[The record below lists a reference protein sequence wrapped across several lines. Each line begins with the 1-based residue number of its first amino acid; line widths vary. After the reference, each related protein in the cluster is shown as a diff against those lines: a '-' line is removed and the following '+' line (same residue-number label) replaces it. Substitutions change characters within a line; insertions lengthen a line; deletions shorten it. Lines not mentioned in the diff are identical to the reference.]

1 MPIRIDGTNSTA
13 NPGVTGDDAD
23 TGLVFG
29 TDQIEAVTGGTTR
42 FTVESGG
49 NVTIENGNLVLASGS
64 GIDFSATADGSGTT
78 TSELLD
84 DYEEGTWTPTS
95 KQGTLSNSSVGAY
108 IKVGNLCTITA
119 YVVGFSNLTSAD
131 AVEIQGLPFAS
142 AASDAAVGAVMIRN
156 VNNANGSNALTAP
169 VGYLAD
175 ADTSLR
181 VYQQTAQG
189 DLNYD
194 SLKYEDLHSTSNTS
208 IRWTLTYI
216 TA

>member
-84 DYEEGTWTPTS
+84 DYEEGTWTPTY
-95 KQGTLSNSSVGAY
+95 QALTTDFTSVGY
-108 IKVGNLCTITA
+108 LENLGWYTKVGNTVHAFFYMYTSSVA
-119 YVVGFSNLTSAD
+119 GGSGNVVIA
-131 AVEIQGLPFAS
+131 GLPFLIGSETAMPVWQAKWGANYPAATRS
-142 AASDAAVGAVMIRN
+142 DVSTSRTILYKTNSTTPIQASDLSTA
-156 VNNANGSNALTAP
+156 NNKNQIEGFI
-169 VGYLAD
+169 
-175 ADTSLR
+175 
-181 VYQQTAQG
+181 VYQV
-189 DLNYD
+189 
-194 SLKYEDLHSTSNTS
+194 
-208 IRWTLTYI
+208 
-216 TA
+216 